1 MFDWK
6 GNGKAAGGWLVKLTI
21 NAGVIAAAFTAVI
34 VATGHL
40 DKLRP
45 WASADEIKTVA
56 KRVYQL
62 SIPDQRRVITSV
74 ERDLKNAEGTPPSER
89 DINDQLRIFR
99 LETEL
104 INAKDTMDEL
114 LLERKRFKKK

>member
-6 GNGKAAGGWLVKLTI
+6 GNGKAAGGWLVRLTI

-56 KRVYQL
+56 KRVYEL
-62 SIPDQRRVITSV
+62 SIPEQRRVITSV
-74 ERDLKNAEGTPPSER
+74 QRDLKNAKDEPAGQR
-89 DINDQLRIFR
+89 DVNDQLRIFR

-104 INAKDTMDEL
+104 INAEDTMKEL
-114 LLERKRFKKK
+114 LLERKRFRK